1 MSLWKVV
8 KNDMISN
15 LQIELFEHNLRSRM
29 SRREE
34 DFCEELT
41 CLGVRHEKMGTA
53 CVCLCVL
60 SFVRWWCL
68 FLCMLCMYEYVC
80 MYVCIYIPYK

>member
-41 CLGVRHEKMGTA
+41 FLFAQRKNGNGICDKLISYD
-53 CVCLCVL
+53 CV
-60 SFVRWWCL
+60 F
-68 FLCMLCMYEYVC
+68 
-80 MYVCIYIPYK
+80 